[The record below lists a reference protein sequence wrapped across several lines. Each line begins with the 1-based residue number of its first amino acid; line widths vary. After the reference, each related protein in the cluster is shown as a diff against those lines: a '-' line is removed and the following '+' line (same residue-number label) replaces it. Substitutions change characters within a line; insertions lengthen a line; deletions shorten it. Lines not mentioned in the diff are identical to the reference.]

1 MNYDQKILKI
11 PDKLKISNVDDVQWQ
26 TNEYTNILHR
36 LPLKKR
42 KTSILESIQIGD
54 SHLRLSS
61 SVEILWNGVNERLT
75 PTESECQFIDLKTN
89 LRQQSGIWSR
99 KYSWV
104 FNFSFHFLFTFT
116 SLNRRMEY
124 KIRHPRFAKIKIIA
138 SRYVKYTTA
147 NEKRK
152 K

>member
-1 MNYDQKILKI
+1 MIKRYLKFLTNWKYQTSMMFN
-11 PDKLKISNVDDVQWQ
+11 DKQ
-26 TNEYTNILHR
+26 TN
-36 LPLKKR
+36 
-42 KTSILESIQIGD
+42 IQIYFID
-54 SHLRLSS
+54 FLWRSVKLLYLNRSKSVTHIFAYHH